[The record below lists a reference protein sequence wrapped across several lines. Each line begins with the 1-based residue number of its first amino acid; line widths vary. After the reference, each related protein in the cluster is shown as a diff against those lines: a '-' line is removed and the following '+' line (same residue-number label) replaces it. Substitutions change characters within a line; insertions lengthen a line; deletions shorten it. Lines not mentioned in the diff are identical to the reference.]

1 MRMPFR
7 GRIKRK
13 SSVITKKEKAKPSA
27 RQRLW
32 DFLRNNRAIRR
43 LRPKKEPAPGRE

>member
-7 GRIKRK
+7 GRIKR
-13 SSVITKKEKAKPSA
+13 SAVISKKEKDKPSA

-43 LRPKKEPAPGRE
+43 LRPKKEPAPERA